1 MVERVT
7 KAKDGDSMTARMKH
21 KTKVNVFCTTNPKA
35 WEVAILT
42 SSVSLGIVQSATQGK
57 YKMIAAQGKNKMI
70 AAQGKYK
77 MIATQDEYKC
87 TYLLNFDI
95 KPPAPTVS
103 FSFPSPC
110 PSSLIPMPI
119 SYHSIGLSCT
129 P

>member
-42 SSVSLGIVQSATQGK
+42 SSVSLLVQSATQGR
-57 YKMIAAQGKNKMI
+57 YKF
-70 AAQGKYK
+70 
-77 MIATQDEYKC
+77 